1 MKVTI
6 LSPEKILYTGEAE
19 SVAVPGTKGRFEVLR
34 NHAPIIST
42 LRPGTVT
49 VAGQAPFALEVT
61 GGFVEVAR
69 NEVTVCAVVK
79 TA

>member
-42 LRPGTVT
+42 LRQGTVA
-49 VAGQAPFALEVT
+49 VNGASPFTLEVV